1 MVYNY
6 ANLYLILVYRGEYC
20 QMKKCL
26 TFCIL
31 AIFAVSLTACS
42 GTNTASSST
51 DAATQAVVTTAAPTQ
66 APTEATEY
74 KIHIPY
80 SYFGGVPDDDDLVL
94 TNSDKEYGITAKE
107 KVATGGMLITVE
119 KDKYDQLLE
128 MQKNKLIDLIESSKV
143 YSIVDRIEYNDDFS
157 EIVEY
162 RVPEEVEEPDD
173 TPNENVG
180 PTCAPGST
188 VSPNTFNPQIFYE
201 SVYYQAIYN
210 KNDGSQNIICTHIV
224 KENDGTT
231 ISTDKFPND

>member
-1 MVYNY
+1 
-6 ANLYLILVYRGEYC
+6 
-20 QMKKCL
+20 MKKCL
-26 TFCIL
+26 TLCIL

-42 GTNTASSST
+42 GTNTVPSSI
-51 DAATQAVVTTAAPTQ
+51 DAATQAVATTAAPTE

-80 SYFGGVPDDDDLVL
+80 SYFGGVPDEDDLVI

-119 KDKYDQLLE
+119 KDKYNQLLE
-128 MQKNKLIDLIESSKV
+128 MQKNKLIDLIKMGEI
-143 YSIVDRIEYNDDFS
+143 YSIVDRFEYNDDFS

-162 RVPEEVEEPDD
+162 RVPEEVEEPDT
-173 TPNENVG
+173 TPNENIG
-180 PTCAPGST
+180 PTCATGAAVT
-188 VSPNTFNPQIFYE
+188 PNTFNSQIFHE

-210 KNDGSQNIICTHIV
+210 KNDGSQNITCTHIV
-224 KENDGTT
+224 KENDGTI

>member
-26 TFCIL
+26 TLCIL

-42 GTNTASSST
+42 GTSTASSST
-51 DAATQAVVTTAAPTQ
+51 DAVTQAVTTVT
-66 APTEATEY
+66 PTEVPTEITEY

-188 VSPNTFNPQIFYE
+188 VSPNTFNQQIFYE

-210 KNDGSQNIICTHIV
+210 KNDGSQNITCTHIV

-231 ISTDKFPND
+231 VSTDKFPND

>member
-26 TFCIL
+26 ALCIL

-42 GTNTASSST
+42 GTSTASSST
-51 DAATQAVVTTAAPTQ
+51 DAVTQAVTTVT
-66 APTEATEY
+66 PTEVPTEITEY

-210 KNDGSQNIICTHIV
+210 KNDGSQNITCTHIV

-231 ISTDKFPND
+231 VSTDKFPND